1 MSNNSFRG
9 QRYKFYV
16 DKRQSHS
23 FFRFYF
29 QLDVLRGLQVS
40 YTQLSIAKMLKKSCR
55 LYLNGHCFFFMKQYA
70 YLCTKMIMY
79 STKYLQTCLDRWG
92 TELYWEFTRSGI
104 LQDLLQHQACC
115 RWRTQQ
121 RTLQEVGKLG
131 DMGISYIV

>member
-1 MSNNSFRG
+1 MLIEINSIIG
-9 QRYKFYV
+9 CKGKRYKFYV

-70 YLCTKMIMY
+70 YLCTKMY
-79 STKYLQTCLDRWG
+79 GAKYLQTCLDRRG
-92 TELYWEFTRSGI
+92 TELY
-104 LQDLLQHQACC
+104 
-115 RWRTQQ
+115 
-121 RTLQEVGKLG
+121 
-131 DMGISYIV
+131 

>member
-1 MSNNSFRG
+1 MSDLQVFHLYRGNDLATVLTSVLYISLLCLLNNSFRG

-79 STKYLQTCLDRWG
+79 GTKYLQTCLDRRG
-92 TELYWEFTRSGI
+92 TELY
-104 LQDLLQHQACC
+104 
-115 RWRTQQ
+115 
-121 RTLQEVGKLG
+121 
-131 DMGISYIV
+131 